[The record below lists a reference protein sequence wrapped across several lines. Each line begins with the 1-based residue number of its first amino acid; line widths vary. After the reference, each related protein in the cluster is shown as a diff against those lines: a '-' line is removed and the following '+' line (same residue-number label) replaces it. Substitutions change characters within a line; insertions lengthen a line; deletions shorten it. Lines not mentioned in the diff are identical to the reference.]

1 MSDLVDPPHAELAPD
16 EIAGR
21 SFPSARR
28 GLDADA
34 VRRFL
39 AEIAAQV
46 RAQREREALARAA
59 LSDLEARVL
68 AAQERAAAAERA
80 AARELDEATLTAALG
95 TETAKVL
102 RAAHDAAREVV
113 AKAEARAG
121 ELTGAAQEIV
131 AKQSALAKEEAD
143 RILHSARS
151 EAESLVSDAREDCR
165 HMVEEAR
172 EARRRILT
180 DLADRRRHLHVQL
193 EQIRAAKDALVEI
206 VDRTAGSVED
216 IRQQLTGS
224 EDAARQA
231 AEGAVG
237 LAGALLADAV
247 PIEQLVAEVLAGPA
261 PVPSEGTLEAAM
273 PSSTDV
279 VSVEVDATQARLDGE
294 DGLSPEGAA
303 AESSGRDGD
312 DDLEELTLRDGL
324 ARDAVLAGVEPA
336 PGDLGA
342 ELVPTEQAASEQA
355 LTDGAEPAGA
365 LAPVA
370 VGSERAAVSEELVV
384 EWIEPPAAAEAHDD
398 TAAAPDE
405 DASQAPDDLAPAD
418 AEAAPPAPGEDP
430 AANLEAEEA
439 DAAARADAPS
449 DEEPVATLEASIGAN
464 GARAGG
470 VPSAV
475 DELFAKIR
483 ASRAQEVAEAREV
496 LGAERE
502 GGDAAPAVR
511 PEEAPVADGPSAALA
526 NGASEAPAS
535 EEPIAAAGTSAAG
548 EGEDGSD
555 QESAPG
561 IGARR
566 DALLAPAVGELA
578 RSLKRTLRSQQNEL
592 LAATRSSGGDG
603 LGALLASE
611 EVAAEIARGARPQ
624 LINAYVV
631 GIEFAADV
639 LGEARTDVAPL
650 VIPEAELVEAEI
662 EPVVRSLA
670 EEVVGRIVEQ
680 LAAPA
685 SAGQEDP
692 ARLVGAAFREW
703 KGERVD
709 QLVGDAANR
718 AFSLGILGHST
729 RSEVPVVW
737 DLAENEQPCPECD
750 DNALAE
756 DQRPGAAFPTGH
768 LSPPAHPGCRCVV
781 VPVAG

>member
-21 SFPSARR
+21 SFPTARR

-46 RAQREREALARAA
+46 RAQRERDARARAA
-59 LSDLEARVL
+59 LSDFEARLL

-80 AARELDEATLTAALG
+80 SARELDEATLTAALG

-102 RAAHDAAREVV
+102 RAAHDAARDVV
-113 AKAEARAG
+113 SKAEARAG

-131 AKQSALAKEEAD
+131 AKQSALAQEEAD
-143 RILHSARS
+143 RILQSARGEADSLLS
-151 EAESLVSDAREDCR
+151 EAREDCR
-165 HMVEEAR
+165 HMVAEAR

-216 IRQQLTGS
+216 IRQHLTGS
-224 EDAARQA
+224 EAAARQA
-231 AEGAVG
+231 AEGAAG

-247 PIEQLVAEVLAGPA
+247 PIEQLVAEVLAGPT
-261 PVPSEGTLEAAM
+261 PVPGENGPELAT
-273 PSSTDV
+273 PSSTEVVAEKAEDV
-279 VSVEVDATQARLDGE
+279 SAQ
-294 DGLSPEGAA
+294 
-303 AESSGRDGD
+303 
-312 DDLEELTLRDGL
+312 
-324 ARDAVLAGVEPA
+324 
-336 PGDLGA
+336 LGA
-342 ELVPTEQAASEQA
+342 EKHSLDERVERAPARSDEDDAVELTMREGRASGGD
-355 LTDGAEPAGA
+355 LRPAGGEFDVELLALEETSIEEA
-365 LAPVA
+365 LAAHEEDADVLARGAAPLEQNT
-370 VGSERAAVSEELVV
+370 GSQELVV
-384 EWIEPPAAAEAHDD
+384 EWIEPSAVGE
-398 TAAAPDE
+398 
-405 DASQAPDDLAPAD
+405 APDDRAVVAGEPAQPAEDDPTLAEPEVVVLAPL
-418 AEAAPPAPGEDP
+418 GEDP
-430 AANLEAEEA
+430 GA
-439 DAAARADAPS
+439 DAQPDEAGVPGGPDALTES
-449 DEEPVATLEASIGAN
+449 IDDTGAKGGASA
-464 GARAGG
+464 G
-470 VPSAV
+470 VPSTV

-496 LGAERE
+496 LGVEPATGKAEV
-502 GGDAAPAVR
+502 AAA
-511 PEEAPVADGPSAALA
+511 PEEAAPGDTLTTTVADG
-526 NGASEAPAS
+526 ASKDRAS
-535 EEPIAAAGTSAAG
+535 VEEVE
-548 EGEDGSD
+548 EGEADDHRASD
-555 QESAPG
+555 EPLPG
-561 IGARR
+561 IRERR
-566 DALLAPAVGELA
+566 DALLAPAIGELA

-592 LAATRSSGGDG
+592 LAATRSSGGGG
-603 LGALLASE
+603 LGDLLASE

-631 GIEFAADV
+631 GIEFAADL
-639 LGEARTDVAPL
+639 LGEARSEVVHPA
-650 VIPEAELVEAEI
+650 IPEAAVVEAAI

-670 EEVVGRIVEQ
+670 DEVVVRI
-680 LAAPA
+680 
-685 SAGQEDP
+685 AGQLSEPALAGEEDP
-692 ARLVGAAFREW
+692 ARLVGVAFREW

-729 RSEVPVVW
+729 RSDVSVVW

-756 DQRPGAAFPTGH
+756 DQRPGDAFPTGH

-781 VPVAG
+781 VPVAR

>member
-21 SFPSARR
+21 SFPTARR

-46 RAQREREALARAA
+46 RAQRERDARARAA
-59 LSDLEARVL
+59 LSDFEARLL

-80 AARELDEATLTAALG
+80 SAGELDEATLTAALG

-102 RAAHDAAREVV
+102 RAAHDAARDVV
-113 AKAEARAG
+113 SKAEARAG

-131 AKQSALAKEEAD
+131 AKQSALAQEEAD
-143 RILHSARS
+143 RILQSARG
-151 EAESLVSDAREDCR
+151 EADSLLSKAREDCR
-165 HMVEEAR
+165 HMVAEAR

-216 IRQQLTGS
+216 IRQHLTGS
-224 EDAARQA
+224 EAAARQA
-231 AEGAVG
+231 AEGAAG

-247 PIEQLVAEVLAGPA
+247 PIEQLVAEVLAGPT
-261 PVPSEGTLEAAM
+261 PVPGENGPELAA
-273 PSSTDV
+273 PSSTEVGAEKAEDV
-279 VSVEVDATQARLDGE
+279 SAQ
-294 DGLSPEGAA
+294 
-303 AESSGRDGD
+303 
-312 DDLEELTLRDGL
+312 
-324 ARDAVLAGVEPA
+324 
-336 PGDLGA
+336 LGA
-342 ELVPTEQAASEQA
+342 EKHSLDERVERAPARSDEDDAVELTMREGPAS
-355 LTDGAEPAGA
+355 DGDLRPAGGEFDVELFALEETSIEEA
-365 LAPVA
+365 LAAHEEDADVLARGAAPLEENT
-370 VGSERAAVSEELVV
+370 GSQELVV
-384 EWIEPPAAAEAHDD
+384 EWIEPSAVGE
-398 TAAAPDE
+398 
-405 DASQAPDDLAPAD
+405 APDDRAVVAGEPAP
-418 AEAAPPAPGEDP
+418 PGEDDP
-430 AANLEAEEA
+430 TLAEPEVVVLAPLGEDPGA
-439 DAAARADAPS
+439 DAQPDEAGLPGGPDALTES
-449 DEEPVATLEASIGAN
+449 IDDTGAKGGASA
-464 GARAGG
+464 G

-496 LGAERE
+496 LGVEQATRKAEV
-502 GGDAAPAVR
+502 AAA
-511 PEEAPVADGPSAALA
+511 PEEAPLGDSLPTTVADG
-526 NGASEAPAS
+526 ASKDRASVEEAD
-535 EEPIAAAGTSAAG
+535 
-548 EGEDGSD
+548 EGEADEHRAGD
-555 QESAPG
+555 EPLPG
-561 IGARR
+561 IRERR
-566 DALLAPAVGELA
+566 DALLAPAIGELA

-592 LAATRSSGGDG
+592 LAATRSSGGGG
-603 LGALLASE
+603 LGDLLASE
-611 EVAAEIARGARPQ
+611 EVAAELARGARPQ

-631 GIEFAADV
+631 GIEFAADL
-639 LGEARTDVAPL
+639 LGEARSEVVHP
-650 VIPEAELVEAEI
+650 VIPEAAVVEAAI

-670 EEVVGRIVEQ
+670 DEVVVRIAEQ
-680 LAAPA
+680 LAEPA
-685 SAGQEDP
+685 LPGEEDP
-692 ARLVGAAFREW
+692 ARLVGVAFREW

-729 RSEVPVVW
+729 RSDVSVVW

-756 DQRPGAAFPTGH
+756 DQRPGDAFPTGH

-781 VPVAG
+781 VPVAR

>member
-39 AEIAAQV
+39 AEIAAQM

-59 LSDLEARVL
+59 LSDLEARLL
-68 AAQERAAAAERA
+68 AAQERAATAERA

-143 RILHSARS
+143 RILQSARS
-151 EAESLVSDAREDCR
+151 EAESLISDARGDCR

-216 IRQQLTGS
+216 IRRQLTGS

-231 AEGAVG
+231 AEGAAG

-261 PVPSEGTLEAAM
+261 PVPSESALEPET
-273 PSSTDV
+273 PSPTDV
-279 VSVEVDATQARLDGE
+279 VPVEADVTSARLDAK
-294 DGLSPEGAA
+294 DGSSPGSAA
-303 AESSGRDGD
+303 AGLSGRDG

-324 ARDAVLAGVEPA
+324 AQDAVLAGVEPA
-336 PGDLGA
+336 PGEVGA
-342 ELVPTEQAASEQA
+342 ELAPTDQAVSEQA
-355 LTDGAEPAGA
+355 LSDGAEPAGA
-365 LAPVA
+365 LALVVA
-370 VGSERAAVSEELVV
+370 GSEGGAVSEALVV
-384 EWIEPPAAAEAHDD
+384 EWIEPSVATEAHDD
-398 TAAAPDE
+398 APAAPE
-405 DASQAPDDLAPAD
+405 QV
-418 AEAAPPAPGEDP
+418 APPAPDELAPAGAEAAAPPPPGEEPTANWEAEGEDAP
-430 AANLEAEEA
+430 AGGEVPASDAET
-439 DAAARADAPS
+439 
-449 DEEPVATLEASIGAN
+449 VATIEGSKDAN

-483 ASRAQEVAEAREV
+483 ASRAQEVAEARAV

-502 GGDAAPAVR
+502 DGNVAPAVRAEGAPVADAAPAN
-511 PEEAPVADGPSAALA
+511 SA
-526 NGASEAPAS
+526 SPAPAS
-535 EEPIAAAGTSAAG
+535 EGEIPAAGTRAAG

-555 QESAPG
+555 QEPAPG

-603 LGALLASE
+603 LGDLLASE

-639 LGEARTDVAPL
+639 LGEARSDVAPL
-650 VIPEAELVEAEI
+650 VIPEAGLVEAEI

-670 EEVVGRIVEQ
+670 DEVVGRIVEQ

-718 AFSLGILGHST
+718 AFSLGILGHSM

>member
-1 MSDLVDPPHAELAPD
+1 MSDLVDPSHVELAPD

-21 SFPSARR
+21 SFPTARR

-39 AEIAAQV
+39 SEIAAQV

-59 LSDLEARVL
+59 LSDLEARLL

-80 AARELDEATLTAALG
+80 AARELDEAALTAALG

-143 RILHSARS
+143 RILQSARS
-151 EAESLVSDAREDCR
+151 EAGSLVSDAREECR

-206 VDRTAGSVED
+206 VDRTAGSVEN

-231 AEGAVG
+231 AEGAAG

-247 PIEQLVAEVLAGPA
+247 PIEQLVAEVLAGP
-261 PVPSEGTLEAAM
+261 VPSESSLEPAASL
-273 PSSTDV
+273 SSDAV
-279 VSVEVDATQARLDGE
+279 LVQANEVSTHLGAQDG
-294 DGLSPEGAA
+294 SSYEGA
-303 AESSGRDGD
+303 EVEQSEVEPSQPDGD
-312 DDLEELTLRDGL
+312 ALEELTLHESLGPDG
-324 ARDAVLAGVEPA
+324 VLAGIEPA
-336 PGDLGA
+336 LG
-342 ELVPTEQAASEQA
+342 EFGTERVGTDQPSSEEAA
-355 LTDGAEPAGA
+355 AGGEDA
-365 LAPVA
+365 GKLLAPFEEA
-370 VGSERAAVSEELVV
+370 DRSDELVV
-384 EWIEPPAAAEAHDD
+384 EGIEAPAAPEV
-398 TAAAPDE
+398 
-405 DASQAPDDLAPAD
+405 
-418 AEAAPPAPGEDP
+418 
-430 AANLEAEEA
+430 NA
-439 DAAARADAPS
+439 DAAEGPIEGAPLADELTLVASEGSASPRAVEDLAASAAVVDFDATAEGGGLAKAVDHAP
-449 DEEPVATLEASIGAN
+449 A
-464 GARAGG
+464 G

-483 ASRAQEVAEAREV
+483 ASRAQEVAEAHEV
-496 LGAERE
+496 LGVLHRD
-502 GGDAAPAVR
+502 GDGESSAG
-511 PEEAPVADGPSAALA
+511 PEEAPPTDDSAVAILDYASADRVSSDGPSGEETAAE
-526 NGASEAPAS
+526 ASEGEKSAQ
-535 EEPIAAAGTSAAG
+535 EP
-548 EGEDGSD
+548 
-555 QESAPG
+555 APG
-561 IGARR
+561 LGARR
-566 DALLAPAVGELA
+566 DALLAPAIGELA

-603 LGALLASE
+603 LGDLLESG

-639 LGEARTDVAPL
+639 LGEARSEVRPLAIPGTD
-650 VIPEAELVEAEI
+650 LVEAAI

-670 EEVVGRIVEQ
+670 NEVVDRIVEQ

-685 SAGQEDP
+685 SANQEDP
-692 ARLVGAAFREW
+692 ARLLGAAFREW

-718 AFSLGILGHST
+718 AFSLGILGHAT
-729 RSEVPVVW
+729 RSEVSVVW
-737 DLAENEQPCPECD
+737 DLAGNEQPCSECD

-756 DQRPGAAFPTGH
+756 GQRPGDVFPTGH

-781 VPVAG
+781 VPVTG